1 MWGAHAVR
9 ACRRG
14 EVERMDPH
22 PGPLPDAGEGACAA
36 RSRIHRWMERLSAD
50 RPLPAAPLRLPASR
64 VSTLVTLFFREAVRA
79 LARHKMRSALTTLGI
94 TIGIAAVVLVV
105 AIGKAGSERAQQ
117 ALADLGENLVWI
129 EAGSRS
135 VSGVRT
141 GTHGINTLTVADA
154 DAIRREV
161 PLITRVSPQVDG
173 NIQII
178 WANRN
183 WGTHY
188 RAETPEYLAIKRWP
202 VATGIAFSQ
211 DDVDHAATK
220 VLLGETVR
228 RQLFGDANPVGEIV
242 RIQNQLFE
250 VVGVLAARGQT
261 GDGRDQDDWV
271 FLPYT
276 TAQKRLKSHFVSW
289 LDDILCSAV
298 SPQAVE
304 PAIRQVQALLRQ
316 RHHIRQGEDDDF
328 NIRRPDELLKAQV
341 EASDTLANLLLSVAA
356 VSLLVGGIGIMNV
369 MLASVAQRTNEI
381 GVRMAVG
388 AWESAIRLQFL
399 GEAVVLCLVGAVF
412 GVALSVAGSA
422 GFERTLG
429 WPIAIPPSALL
440 LAIASAVTVGV
451 TFGFYPA
458 WRASRLD
465 PIEALHHE

>member
-1 MWGAHAVR
+1 
-9 ACRRG
+9 
-14 EVERMDPH
+14 MD
-22 PGPLPDAGEGACAA
+22 
-36 RSRIHRWMERLSAD
+36 RSSSD
-50 RPLPAAPLRLPASR
+50 RPLPVAVPRKPASGIT
-64 VSTLVTLFFREAVRA
+64 TLASLFFREAVRA

-105 AIGKAGSERAQQ
+105 AIGKAGSQRAEQ
-117 ALADLGENLVWI
+117 ALADLGENFVWI

-141 GTHGINTLTVADA
+141 GTHGINTLTVGDA
-154 DAIRREV
+154 DAIRLEV
-161 PLITRVSPQVDG
+161 PLIARVSPQVDG

-178 WANRN
+178 WGNRN

-202 VATGIAFSQ
+202 VVTGIAFSQ

-228 RQLFGDANPVGEIV
+228 QQLFGDGNPVGEIV
-242 RIQNQLFE
+242 RIQGQLFE
-250 VVGVLAARGQT
+250 VTGVLAARGHS

-271 FLPYT
+271 LLPYT

-298 SPQAVE
+298 SPQAVD
-304 PAIRQVQALLRQ
+304 PAIRQVQSLLRQ

-328 NIRRPDELLKAQV
+328 NIRRPDELLKAQL

-369 MLASVAQRTNEI
+369 MLASVMQRTNEV
-381 GVRMAVG
+381 GLRLAVG
-388 AWESAIRLQFL
+388 ATPGAVRIQFL
-399 GEAVVLCLVGAVF
+399 GEAVILSLAGCLL
-412 GVALSVAGSA
+412 GVPLSMAGS
-422 GFERTLG
+422 FLITLLLG
-429 WPIAIPPSALL
+429 WPIALSWKAAALAVACSA
-440 LAIASAVTVGV
+440 AVGV
-451 TFGFYPA
+451 LAGSYPA
-458 WRASRLD
+458 WKASRLD
-465 PIEALHHE
+465 PITALRVE